1 MEYFAGLD
9 VSLET
14 VNVCIVNAAGDILL
28 EKKIAAEPAAII
40 HLLSVK
46 VDFPVW
52 VIEARD
58 REASR
63 LGVTRQALI
72 KHWIAERV
80 DRAA

>member
-1 MEYFAGLD
+1 MWNEVDWAKARRPNLA
-9 VSLET
+9 L
-14 VNVCIVNAAGDILL
+14 
-28 EKKIAAEPAAII
+28 KR
-40 HLLSVK
+40 VK